1 MDDLQ
6 DPFLVC
12 VHLIVDPGQR
22 KPLQRAADG
31 VLAWVHPELQLLR
44 VSERASFSGPRRRQ
58 SGGRPALAVIVF
70 LQEEQ
75 ALMLQR
81 VLRRPPWRYHHTEE
95 VSNAPP
101 MLSPCSQDFFTL
113 SSGTP
118 LWAVRQINCGK
129 EVARFTVYC
138 RQENY
143 VHMVRLYKLLLQR
156 GPAQR
161 KEDFCFFVV
170 YSNPEMEVQLSF
182 KRLPTGQRAAAL
194 EAAVMEVRVPDV
206 GALVPLL
213 PRPCCPISDVRWRT
227 EDYDG
232 NKILLQVRASHPV
245 SGSVS
250 APSTFLR
257 SSASDRNCRHY
268 HRSSSR
274 PRVQHPVVRKDHQ
287 EQQDQC
293 STWMPDDRGHR
304 SGSLSP
310 RSSRGPL
317 HRSPSLHRSP
327 FLVPPFRLN
336 LDALIGARETDVDTG
351 DMVNPGG
358 SVDLSVVSAC
368 FKPAPP
374 AGEMGAFPPWG
385 SIPTCP
391 ACTSL
396 GGVPTPS
403 PSDGSSHQSD
413 CCSVISARVEEQE
426 EQEQEGEQEQGEREE
441 DQEQGEQ
448 EEDQEQGEQEEEEE
462 QQEEEQEE
470 KEFYI

>member
-58 SGGRPALAVIVF
+58 SGGQPALAVIVF

-81 VLRRPPWRYHHTEE
+81 VLRRPPWCYHHTEE

-118 LWAVRQINCGK
+118 LWAVRQIKCGK

-161 KEDFCFFVV
+161 KDDFCFFVV
-170 YSNPEMEVQLSF
+170 FSNPEMEVQLSF
-182 KRLPTGQRAAAL
+182 KRLPTGQRPAAL

-232 NKILLQVRASHPV
+232 NKILLQVRGSRPV
-245 SGSVS
+245 SGSAS

-257 SSASDRNCRHY
+257 SSASDRNVRHH
-268 HRSSSR
+268 HRSTSTSR
-274 PRVQHPVVRKDHQ
+274 PRVQHPVVPKDHQ

-293 STWMPDDRGHR
+293 STWRPDDRGHR

-336 LDALIGARETDVDTG
+336 LDALIGAQETDVDTG
-351 DMVNPGG
+351 DMVNPGAG
-358 SVDLSVVSAC
+358 VDLSVVSAC

-374 AGEMGAFPPWG
+374 PGEMGAFPPWG
-385 SIPTCP
+385 RIPTRP

-396 GGVPTPS
+396 GGVSTPS
-403 PSDGSSHQSD
+403 LSDGSSHQSD

-426 EQEQEGEQEQGEREE
+426 EE
-441 DQEQGEQ
+441 
-448 EEDQEQGEQEEEEE
+448 EQEEEE
-462 QQEEEQEE
+462 QEEEHEQEAQEE
-470 KEFYI
+470 EEFYI